1 MKTKNIY
8 IFDEYISSHK
18 NGIGTYLRELL
29 YCLNSPEYNIMLIV
43 FNTDAREFTIVEEKN
58 LKKMLF
64 PVLKGHFLFHVQV
77 IDKFLR
83 LFIKDDPNNVFLL
96 NHSPCLNLIK
106 SLKVNFPFSKIVFTI
121 HDFGWTNPL
130 MGDLNEIKR
139 VIVSDPGL
147 NNDTR
152 EKNVLNYFEEEKKMY
167 RLADR
172 TICLSRDS
180 YTILRTVYKLD
191 KNKISLIPNGL
202 RNPKNV
208 SKQIYIE
215 EIRNSL
221 NIRIDEK
228 ILVAIGRPTK
238 QKGIFDLIKAMK
250 MVLKETNQNVRL
262 VIIGDAN
269 EQSFRELIN
278 AASPLATSVS
288 FTGLLDR
295 ESIYKWISIADLG
308 IIPSY
313 YEQFGFVGVEMMM
326 YGLPIVASDGLGVRN
341 MFQDGVNAKIAKIGN
356 RQHPEEYQNNLANSI
371 LALLN
376 SPDTCKVLGSNARK
390 RYEEKYHTRFMK
402 QKYNELIESL

>member
-1 MKTKNIY
+1 
-8 IFDEYISSHK
+8 
-18 NGIGTYLRELL
+18 
-29 YCLNSPEYNIMLIV
+29 
-43 FNTDAREFTIVEEKN
+43 
-58 LKKMLF
+58 
-64 PVLKGHFLFHVQV
+64 
-77 IDKFLR
+77 
-83 LFIKDDPNNVFLL
+83 
-96 NHSPCLNLIK
+96 
-106 SLKVNFPFSKIVFTI
+106 
-121 HDFGWTNPL
+121 
-130 MGDLNEIKR
+130 
-139 VIVSDPGL
+139 
-147 NNDTR
+147 
-152 EKNVLNYFEEEKKMY
+152 
-167 RLADR
+167 
-172 TICLSRDS
+172 
-180 YTILRTVYKLD
+180 
-191 KNKISLIPNGL
+191 
-202 RNPKNV
+202 
-208 SKQIYIE
+208 
-215 EIRNSL
+215 
-221 NIRIDEK
+221 
-228 ILVAIGRPTK
+228 
-238 QKGIFDLIKAMK
+238 MK

-356 RQHPEEYQNNLANSI
+356 RQHPEEYQNNLANTI